1 MEKDPQIQIQESNN
15 PEITIPDGFV
25 STADVEGGE
34 SKTST
39 WRKIRDKEQE
49 RLKAA

>member
-1 MEKDPQIQIQESNN
+1 MEKDLPIQSQELNDQDV
-15 PEITIPDGFV
+15 TIPDGFV
-25 STADVEGGE
+25 STANVDGGE